1 VRSKLDLGFIVSL
14 PLSSSSA
21 SQDISVEGVFSA
33 SADAEAV
40 EATCSKCGCPTADSR
55 RSYVAIGANVIIQLK
70 RFRWDAAA
78 NANSKVRKESCPCP
92 VFMILNN
99 ARNAQDSSV
108 VALSPVLSICTS
120 PAPAPPPFSRNLLEV
135 ASTSRFLSYEG
146 SDDDMPMVVVTND
159 ASSHPPPD
167 SNVLQLQRDGSSIR
181 RRFDLVGNVMHTGQ
195 TLNSGHYYA
204 DVRCN
209 GSWIRV
215 NDTSVQHIE
224 WDHCRLQSPSWSH
237 MAYVQI
243 YSCSS
248 NHLQAAQVLEPRK

>member
-1 VRSKLDLGFIVSL
+1 M
-14 PLSSSSA
+14 
-21 SQDISVEGVFSA
+21 
-33 SADAEAV
+33 
-40 EATCSKCGCPTADSR
+40 
-55 RSYVAIGANVIIQLK
+55 IIQLK
-70 RFRWDAAA
+70 RFCWDADAVK
-78 NANSKVRKESCPCP
+78 NSKVRKESCPCP
-92 VFMILNN
+92 VFMMLNN

-108 VALSPVLSICTS
+108 GALSPVLSICTS

>member
-1 VRSKLDLGFIVSL
+1 MRSKLDLGFIVSL

-92 VFMILNN
+92 VFMTLNN
-99 ARNAQDSSV
+99 ARNAQDSSI

-120 PAPAPPPFSRNLLEV
+120 PALASPQV
-135 ASTSRFLSYEG
+135 ASTSRFLSFEG
-146 SDDDMPMVVVTND
+146 SDDGCQVVVAND
-159 ASSHPPPD
+159 APSHLLPD
-167 SNVLQLQRDGSSIR
+167 SNVLQLQRDGCYSLQQSR
-181 RRFDLVGNVMHTGQ
+181 ASHVC
-195 TLNSGHYYA
+195 A
-204 DVRCN
+204 AP
-209 GSWIRV
+209 
-215 NDTSVQHIE
+215 VQ
-224 WDHCRLQSPSWSH
+224 
-237 MAYVQI
+237 
-243 YSCSS
+243 
-248 NHLQAAQVLEPRK
+248 LEGERDFNNKY